1 MSPSQR
7 GNPGAVPSDAGAGTP
22 VPHYAQARAFPKKRD
37 ATDRSPRAWSTQGST
52 RTGCSS
58 VASPDHFA
66 PSGAFTASSTELDD
80 VMRSLA
86 LGSLVH
92 LGEPSLTCQERQGPV
107 YRLLVLPPWGPPQSI
122 RIDGDEVV
130 VKVLARESTTGRQR
144 LQIVANRKL
153 FASEART
160 VTEEFT
166 AKTFWTMPPIDY
178 DDEAGTRDGVLWVIE
193 ARQPDQYNVV
203 ARPSG
208 YRTLRNFPDDS
219 KFRGLVS
226 LMLKVGGL

>member
-1 MSPSQR
+1 MSPSQC